1 MSVPFAL
8 PAVSSARRR
17 RWLITVIIVMVL
29 VSEPF
34 IRIIGAYTD
43 AAAFVAFVL
52 GVMRCSSEVP
62 HHNNNHPAEQ

>member
-1 MSVPFAL
+1 M
-8 PAVSSARRR
+8 
-17 RWLITVIIVMVL
+17 MVL